1 MSISTSLVFILPFA
15 VALQCYPPS
24 RGNYAPPTGQ
34 CHELVLRM
42 IFASFKPELIEPK
55 TYGRGLQP
63 SDATENLPKT
73 YWLPDQGPYSC
84 ALDLDVD
91 PRYPDARETFPF
103 RDLGLAARSIV
114 VGCLERRRWLGNETL
129 GRTGHVV
136 ARIVQKSPRLLR
148 ATEANEEIFTLPAL
162 GRLVVGNNRSRDD
175 NQALHD
181 TGS

>member
-1 MSISTSLVFILPFA
+1 
-15 VALQCYPPS
+15 
-24 RGNYAPPTGQ
+24 
-34 CHELVLRM
+34 M
-42 IFASFKPELIEPK
+42 IFASFKPDLVEPK

-63 SDATENLPKT
+63 SAVTENLPKT

-84 ALDLDVD
+84 ALDLDVN

-136 ARIVQKSPRLLR
+136 ASIVQVNSPRLLR
-148 ATEANEEIFTLPAL
+148 ATEGDEELFTLPAI
-162 GRLVVGNNRSRDD
+162 GRLAVGHNKSLDD
-175 NQALHD
+175 NQVLHD